1 MKQKQSRQ
9 QKRTRRHARVRAK
22 IKGTA
27 MRPRLAV
34 FRSLSTIYAQLIDDT
49 AQKTLVSVYGKKVT
63 KKETDERK
71 GKVAVAYGVG
81 NELAAKAKELKITEV
96 VFDRG
101 GFLYSGRVK
110 AVAEGAHDGGL
121 QF

>member
-49 AQKTLVSVYGKKVT
+49 AQKTLASVYGKKVV

-71 GKVAVAYGVG
+71 GKVAVAYSVG
-81 NELAAKAKELKITEV
+81 SELAAKAKELKITEV

-110 AVAEGAHDGGL
+110 AVADGARDGGL

>member
-110 AVAEGAHDGGL
+110 AVAEGARDGGL